1 VTEYPFDTTAALPP
15 EAIAAAWER
24 ELPGVP
30 VSSIGVITPL
40 WRVAKALADD
50 RRRTLHR
57 IGIDPATLDLLSTL
71 RRAGT
76 PWSLTTRELTA
87 QTLVTAGAISQRVAR
102 AERDG
107 LVVRAPS
114 ALSTGSGPRVST
126 DSGSR
131 ASTGAGR
138 RAVTVTLTDAGHALV
153 ERAVRELLTHEEE
166 LIAGL
171 SAQDRRALSGLLGRL
186 GTALG
191 GKISDG

>member
-1 VTEYPFDTTAALPP
+1 MTEYPFDSTAAVPP
-15 EAIAAAWER
+15 EAISAAWER

-76 PWSLTTRELTA
+76 PWSLTTRELAA

-107 LVVRAPS
+107 LVLRSPS
-114 ALSTGSGPRVST
+114 
-126 DSGSR
+126 D
-131 ASTGAGR
+131 AGR
-138 RAVTVTLTDAGHALV
+138 RAVAVTLTDAGHELV
-153 ERAVRELLTHEEE
+153 ARAVRELLTHEEA

-171 SAQDRRALSGLLGRL
+171 SAEDRLALSALLGRL
-186 GTALG
+186 GAALG
-191 GKISDG
+191 GPDFT

>member
-1 VTEYPFDTTAALPP
+1 MTEYPFDSTAALPT

-71 RRAGT
+71 RRAGA

-87 QTLVTAGAISQRVAR
+87 QTLVTAGAISQRIAR

-114 ALSTGSGPRVST
+114 DPSTGSG
-126 DSGSR
+126 
-131 ASTGAGR
+131 R
-138 RAVTVTLTDAGHALV
+138 RAVAVTLTDAGHALV

-166 LIAGL
+166 LIADL
-171 SAQDRRALSGLLGRL
+171 SAEDRRVLSGLLGRL
-186 GTALG
+186 AAALSD
-191 GKISDG
+191 KI

>member
-1 VTEYPFDTTAALPP
+1 MTEYPLDSTSALPP

-40 WRVAKALADD
+40 WRAAKALADD

-71 RRAGT
+71 RRSGR
-76 PWSLTTRELTA
+76 PWSLTTRELAA

-107 LVVRAPS
+107 LVARS
-114 ALSTGSGPRVST
+114 SS
-126 DSGSR
+126 D
-131 ASTGAGR
+131 AGR
-138 RAVTVTLTDAGHALV
+138 RAVAVTLTDAGHELV

-166 LIAGL
+166 QMASL
-171 SAQDRRALSGLLGRL
+171 SAEDRQLLSGLLGRL
-186 GTALG
+186 TTAVRG
-191 GKISDG
+191 QISDG

>member
-1 VTEYPFDTTAALPP
+1 VTEYPFDSTAAIPP

-50 RRRTLHR
+50 RRRTLRR

-76 PWSLTTRELTA
+76 PWSLTTRELAA

-107 LVVRAPS
+107 LVVRTPS
-114 ALSTGSGPRVST
+114 VTGRHV
-126 DSGSR
+126 
-131 ASTGAGR
+131 GR
-138 RAVTVTLTDAGHALV
+138 PAVVVTLTDAGHALV

-166 LIAGL
+166 LLADL
-171 SAQDRRALSGLLGRL
+171 PAQDRRALAGLLGRL

-191 GKISDG
+191 KISDE

>member
-1 VTEYPFDTTAALPP
+1 MTEYPFDSTAAVPP

-40 WRVAKALADD
+40 WRIAKALADD

-71 RRAGT
+71 RRAGA
-76 PWSLTTRELTA
+76 PWSLTTRELAA

-102 AERDG
+102 AEREG
-107 LVVRAPS
+107 LVARS
-114 ALSTGSGPRVST
+114 SS
-126 DSGSR
+126 D
-131 ASTGAGR
+131 AGR
-138 RAVTVTLTDAGHALV
+138 RAVAVTLTDAGHELV
-153 ERAVRELLTHEEE
+153 ERSVRELLTHEDG

-171 SAQDRRALSGLLGRL
+171 SGEDRRALAGLLGRL
-186 GTALG
+186 AAVLDNGPDSA
-191 GKISDG
+191 

>member
-1 VTEYPFDTTAALPP
+1 VTEYPFDSTAALPA

-24 ELPGVP
+24 ELPSVP
-30 VSSIGVITPL
+30 VTSIGVITPL
-40 WRVAKALADD
+40 WRVAKVLADD

-114 ALSTGSGPRVST
+114 DPSTGSGPR
-126 DSGSR
+126 
-131 ASTGAGR
+131 AIA
-138 RAVTVTLTDAGHALV
+138 VTLTEAGHALV

-166 LIAGL
+166 LLADL
-171 SAQDRRALSGLLGRL
+171 SAEDRQALSGLLGRL
-186 GTALG
+186 AAALSD
-191 GKISDG
+191 KI

>member
-1 VTEYPFDTTAALPP
+1 MS
-15 EAIAAAWER
+15 AAAWER

-40 WRVAKALADD
+40 WRVAKTLADD

-71 RRAGT
+71 RRSGR
-76 PWSLTTRELTA
+76 PWSLTTRQLAA

-114 ALSTGSGPRVST
+114 DPSTGSGRQAVS
-126 DSGSR
+126 
-131 ASTGAGR
+131 
-138 RAVTVTLTDAGHALV
+138 VTLTAAGHTLV
-153 ERAVRELLTHEEE
+153 ERAVRELLTHEEQLLAE
-166 LIAGL
+166 LPAP
-171 SAQDRRALSGLLGRL
+171 DRLALAELLGRL
-186 GTALG
+186 GTALSS
-191 GKISDG
+191 KISDG

>member
-1 VTEYPFDTTAALPP
+1 MTEYPFDSTSALPA

-30 VSSIGVITPL
+30 VTSIGVITPL

-71 RRAGT
+71 RRAGA

-107 LVVRAPS
+107 LVVRA
-114 ALSTGSGPRVST
+114 A
-126 DSGSR
+126 
-131 ASTGAGR
+131 AGR

-166 LIAGL
+166 LITDL
-171 SAQDRRALSGLLGRL
+171 SAQDRQALSGLLGRL
-186 GTALG
+186 GSALG
-191 GKISDG
+191 GKIS

>member
-40 WRVAKALADD
+40 WRAAKTLADD

-71 RRAGT
+71 RRAGE
-76 PWSLTTRELTA
+76 PWALTTKELAA

-102 AERDG
+102 AEREG
-107 LVVRAPS
+107 LVTRSPS
-114 ALSTGSGPRVST
+114 
-126 DSGSR
+126 D
-131 ASTGAGR
+131 AGR
-138 RAVTVTLTDAGHALV
+138 RAVAVTLTAAGHELV
-153 ERAVRELLTHEEE
+153 ERAVRDLLTHEEE
-166 LIAGL
+166 LVGGLTAEDRKTLAGL
-171 SAQDRRALSGLLGRL
+171 LARL
-186 GTALG
+186 VPGAG
-191 GKISDG
+191 SQAGSVV